1 MHASPPLFLLALV
14 ECAACADPPPPKAPR
29 TQEMVPAN
37 SLDEA
42 KLHGAESPSLL
53 DDPTPSSETTTT
65 STTPDAPPSKGSVA
79 VAEADCGRAMDRYLD
94 LEMATNPQLKGLPPE
109 VVEQAKQQ
117 ARAQHGDAPCTSTP
131 AQYRCAIAA
140 KSTAAWQKCM
150 K

>member
-1 MHASPPLFLLALV
+1 MRTLV
-14 ECAACADPPPPKAPR
+14 LCAPILVATVACGDPPPKAPH

-53 DDPTPSSETTTT
+53 DEPASPASEPAKPVEAASSE
-65 STTPDAPPSKGSVA
+65 PPTKGRIGK
-79 VAEADCGRAMDRYLD
+79 AECGRAMDHYLE
-94 LEMATNPQLKGLPPE
+94 LEITTNPQLKGLPPE

-117 ARAQHGDAPCTSTP
+117 AREQHGEAPCTATP
-131 AQYRCAIAA
+131 AQYRCAMAA
-140 KSTAAWQKCM
+140 KTTAAWQKCM